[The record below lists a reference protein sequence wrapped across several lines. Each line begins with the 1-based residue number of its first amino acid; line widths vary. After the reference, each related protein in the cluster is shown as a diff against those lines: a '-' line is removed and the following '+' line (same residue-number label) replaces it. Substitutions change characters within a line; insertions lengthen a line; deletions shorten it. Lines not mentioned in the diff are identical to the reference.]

1 MASTTAGIGVLGG
14 ILGVSSSIAKNIKPY
29 REGSVDAQEVI
40 YDAGK
45 EGVGTGV
52 ATVLGVMA
60 VGAVGGG
67 FALSLGT
74 AVVAASASKFV
85 WDRSIAQLEHGLSKS
100 DGDDGEDNEIVEEE
114 AVATVDQNDPGN
126 YRRGYEL

>member
-1 MASTTAGIGVLGG
+1 M
-14 ILGVSSSIAKNIKPY
+14 KPY
-29 REGSVDAQEVI
+29 REGSMDAQEVI

-100 DGDDGEDNEIVEEE
+100 DEPADEDQNEVVEEE
-114 AVATVDQNDPGN
+114 AVATVDINDPGN
-126 YRRGYEL
+126 HRRGYEL